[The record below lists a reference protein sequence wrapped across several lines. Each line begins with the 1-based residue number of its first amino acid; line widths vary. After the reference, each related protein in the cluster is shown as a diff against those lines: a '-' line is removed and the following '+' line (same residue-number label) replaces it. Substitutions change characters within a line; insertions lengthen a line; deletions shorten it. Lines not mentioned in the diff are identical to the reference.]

1 MLAGLALLVALYP
14 VLPIGWGDAGGGFD
28 AFLDRQGSLSTVDVV
43 MGALLTLLVL
53 EACRR
58 TTGPVLP
65 LVCIAFFLYAYYG
78 GFLPISWPISH
89 AGFDFSQIINGFY
102 NDQSGFY
109 GIPLDV
115 CATYI
120 VLFTIYGAVLDAT
133 GAGRFFIDI
142 SFATFRRSRSAPGR
156 TVTLSGFLLGTVS
169 GSGTATAVSL
179 GSVAWPVLRRAGYPR
194 EQAGGM
200 LAAAGIGAILSPPT
214 LGAAAFIIAE
224 YVGVPYLQV
233 LLWATIPTILYYV
246 GIVLAVE
253 IDSRRFGAAAVPVA
267 TPPAGKLLRR
277 FGYHFLSLA
286 VIVVFLALDIPPF
299 RAVVYATLVA
309 AAFGLVERMVS
320 RRDPMD
326 PTDRPGRSPPPG
338 AYGADLYRALS
349 VGVRGVLPVA
359 SVCAAAGIITSVIV
373 KTGLGQ
379 SLADLLVDAARA
391 IVENPTGV
399 LILSAVFAAVT
410 IAVLGLAVPV
420 TASFIIAWVVIGPA
434 LQTLGASPAET
445 AMFIFYYAVLSE
457 VTPPTALAA
466 VAAAAI
472 TGGNTI
478 GTMWQ
483 AWKYTLPAFL
493 APIAFVITDNG
504 SHLLMQGDVWSIV
517 WTTAVSIVAVGA
529 LAAVTGGWIVGP
541 ATRVQRLL
549 CVPAAALLL
558 YLQPLTVGVGLAF
571 LAAAVTANLITRK
584 PEPDT
589 RGGTIMIHHAGRL
602 VRRGG
607 VHRCARA
614 GRRAAGGSSRPPPGD
629 RHRGDVRGGQR
640 ADHHRHRQLHRRLL
654 RARRR
659 PRSLISANTPLKATA
674 AETGASVQNIQQLVA
689 GEYDIAFSLA
699 DSAADAV
706 RGQGAFTAP
715 QESRRWPGSTPT
727 TPMSW
732 CEIVRDHDDGRLPR
746 QADLHRVPEVGHR
759 GDREP
764 AAAGGRAGP
773 RARRRCPSASSWA
786 RPSTR

>member
-1 MLAGLALLVALYP
+1 MRADHGGDDVAAGLPAAPVAPDELVAEYDEERPARRLGPRLDRVVVALCFLTSVFVLWQVFAPLRRGNQYYLILFLAAVLPLVFVCYRARSRPPAERDDPGVADWALAAVALVVAAYP
-14 VLPIGWGDAGGGFD
+14 VVSGFD
-28 AFLDRQGSLSTVDVV
+28 AFLDRQGSLRPLDIA
-43 MGALLTLLVL
+43 MGTLLTLLVL

-58 TTGPVLP
+58 TTGLVLP
-65 LVCIAFFLYAYYG
+65 VICVAFFLYAYYG
-78 GFLPISWPISH
+78 GFLPVTWPISH
-89 AGFDFSQIINGFY
+89 AGVDFSQIVNGFY

-142 SFATFRRSRSAPGR
+142 SFATFRKSRSAPGR

-179 GSVAWPVLRRAGYPR
+179 GSVAWPILKRAGYPR

-233 LLWATIPTILYYV
+233 LLWATIPTVLYYV
-246 GIVLAVE
+246 GILLAVE
-253 IDSRRFGAAAVPVA
+253 IDARRFGARAVDVP
-267 TPPAGKLLRR
+267 TRPARQLLLR

-286 VIVVFLALDIPPF
+286 VIVVFLALNVAPF

-309 AAFGLVERMVS
+309 AAFGLVERVVS
-320 RRDPMD
+320 RRDPLSD
-326 PTDRPGRSPPPG
+326 AEPTSRGR
-338 AYGADLYRALS
+338 AVREYGADLYRALA
-349 VGVRGVLPVA
+349 VGIRSVLPVA

-379 SLADLLVDAARA
+379 SLADLLVAAARA
-391 IVENPTGV
+391 LASNPTAV
-399 LILSAVFAAVT
+399 LVLTAVFAAVA

-434 LQTLGASPAET
+434 LQTLGASAPET

-478 GTMWQ
+478 ATMWQ

-493 APIAFVITDNG
+493 APLAFVLTDNG
-504 SHLLMQGDVWSIV
+504 SHLLMQGGAWPVV
-517 WTTAVSIVAVGA
+517 WTTAVSIVAVAA

-541 ATRVQRLL
+541 ASPVQRVL
-549 CVPAAALLL
+549 CVPAAVLLL
-558 YLQPLTVGVGLAF
+558 YLQPLTIAVGLAF
-571 LAAAVTANLITRK
+571 LAAAVGANLVTRRTAQE
-584 PEPDT
+584 EP
-589 RGGTIMIHHAGRL
+589 
-602 VRRGG
+602 
-607 VHRCARA
+607 
-614 GRRAAGGSSRPPPGD
+614 P
-629 RHRGDVRGGQR
+629 
-640 ADHHRHRQLHRRLL
+640 
-654 RARRR
+654 
-659 PRSLISANTPLKATA
+659 
-674 AETGASVQNIQQLVA
+674 
-689 GEYDIAFSLA
+689 
-699 DSAADAV
+699 
-706 RGQGAFTAP
+706 
-715 QESRRWPGSTPT
+715 
-727 TPMSW
+727 
-732 CEIVRDHDDGRLPR
+732 
-746 QADLHRVPEVGHR
+746 
-759 GDREP
+759 
-764 AAAGGRAGP
+764 
-773 RARRRCPSASSWA
+773 
-786 RPSTR
+786 